1 MGKLGERPRELAH
14 GLDVYVAVVV
24 GEAISLRYARLAF
37 GVAAEFAK
45 RADALVPIPFGF
57 GNAALVTDETGELF
71 QAEAA
76 VGNLLIERAGG
87 DAALRV
93 A

>member
-1 MGKLGERPRELAH
+1 MPSNAR
-14 GLDVYVAVVV
+14 VAINIP
-24 GEAISLRYARLAF
+24 AN
-37 GVAAEFAK
+37 FAN
-45 RADALVPIPFGF
+45 RADALVPVPFGF
-57 GNAALVTDETGELF
+57 GNAAIVSDEADELF

-76 VGNLLIERAGG
+76 VGNLLFERAGG

>member
-1 MGKLGERPRELAH
+1 MYPTQLRSSVEVRDRWKYIAVI
-14 GLDVYVAVVV
+14 DVP
-24 GEAISLRYARLAF
+24 
-37 GVAAEFAK
+37 AEFAK
-45 RADALVPIPFGF
+45 RADALVPVPFGF
-57 GNAALVTDETGELF
+57 GNAAFVPDEVDEFF